1 LVLTV
6 NKTDNI
12 AGEYFL
18 VFFNLR
24 HFLLFHSTILKI
36 QLSKSLQSKMM
47 IRERSREKKRS
58 SKVKNREK
66 SSREIEEKRSSGAW
80 EYTLHLLD
88 KSQS

>member
-1 LVLTV
+1 
-6 NKTDNI
+6 
-12 AGEYFL
+12 
-18 VFFNLR
+18 
-24 HFLLFHSTILKI
+24 
-36 QLSKSLQSKMM
+36 MM

-88 KSQS
+88 EIK